1 MRGPHIRPPSR
12 VIDARGFDAAV
23 FLACGHMKRV
33 RMTSVLAAV
42 TLSLAACGSPQAATD
57 GGSGPL
63 KVGIVYSY

>member
-1 MRGPHIRPPSR
+1 
-12 VIDARGFDAAV
+12 
-23 FLACGHMKRV
+23 
-33 RMTSVLAAV
+33 MTSVLAAV